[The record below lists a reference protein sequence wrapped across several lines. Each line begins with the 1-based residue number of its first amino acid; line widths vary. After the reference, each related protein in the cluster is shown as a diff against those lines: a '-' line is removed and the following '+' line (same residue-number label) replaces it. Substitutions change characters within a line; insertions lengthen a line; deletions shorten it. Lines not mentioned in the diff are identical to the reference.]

1 MVSEPIVPELMVY
14 ECETCEAVLGP
25 GLTVCPRCGQVFD
38 EPVPADALWDDV
50 VAVVSE
56 ERAAPPLLEEA
67 LPEAAAPPRPRS
79 RRRWPRAAAA
89 VLVLLVGVWLG
100 YHSWDRAAPPKPVS
114 VPIPRPP
121 TDLEAHPQYAARMT
135 ALLEELRAT
144 GVGAE
149 WPAFGSNDTLV
160 VTPQARP
167 AEPSVTWDTDSY
179 RRLAQGI
186 YGHFAMTRFEAG
198 FPEPD
203 TQACFVIV
211 TSASGE
217 VVAVDFMGDLK

>member
-1 MVSEPIVPELMVY
+1 MVY

-50 VAVVSE
+50 ASAE
-56 ERAAPPLLEEA
+56 PSSAPIERAKP
-67 LPEAAAPPRPRS
+67 
-79 RRRWPRAAAA
+79 RRRWLRAAAA

-100 YHSWDRAAPPKPVS
+100 YHPWERAAPPKPVP
-114 VPIPRPP
+114 VPIPRLP
-121 TDLEAHPQYAARMT
+121 TDLETHTQYAARMT

-167 AEPSVTWDTDSY
+167 AEPSVTWDMDSY

>member
-1 MVSEPIVPELMVY
+1 MVY

-25 GLTVCPRCGQVFD
+25 GLTVCPHCGQVFD
-38 EPVPADALWDDV
+38 EPVPDDALWDG
-50 VAVVSE
+50 
-56 ERAAPPLLEEA
+56 AAPVEP
-67 LPEAAAPPRPRS
+67 PGAPIKRAWS
-79 RRRWPRAAAA
+79 RRRWPQAAAA
-89 VLVLLVGVWLG
+89 VLLLLGGGWLG
-100 YHSWDRAAPPKPVS
+100 YHQWDRAAPAKPAP
-114 VPIPRPP
+114 VPAPRLP
-121 TDLEAHPQYAARMT
+121 TDLEAHPQYASRMT
-135 ALLEELRAT
+135 AFVGELKAT

-149 WPAFGSNDTLV
+149 WPAFGSNDMLV
-160 VTPQARP
+160 VTPQARL

-198 FPEPD
+198 FPEPE
-203 TQACFVIV
+203 TQTCFVIV

>member
-50 VAVVSE
+50 ASAE
-56 ERAAPPLLEEA
+56 PSSAPIERAKP
-67 LPEAAAPPRPRS
+67 
-79 RRRWPRAAAA
+79 RRRWLRAAFA
-89 VLVLLVGVWLG
+89 VLMLLVGVWLG